1 MISLDHEESN
11 SYNEQKIC
19 YICKGKFCTDKV
31 MKIILIENRLKFI
44 AIIPENLDGLLI
56 VSAV

>member
-1 MISLDHEESN
+1 MPLTYEEN
-11 SYNEQKIC
+11 NLYNEQKIC

-56 VSAV
+56 VFAV

>member
-19 YICKGKFCTDKV
+19 YICKGKFCTDKDN
-31 MKIILIENRLKFI
+31 ENYTNRKEVKVHCHL
-44 AIIPENLDGLLI
+44 PENLDGLLI
-56 VSAV
+56 VFAV